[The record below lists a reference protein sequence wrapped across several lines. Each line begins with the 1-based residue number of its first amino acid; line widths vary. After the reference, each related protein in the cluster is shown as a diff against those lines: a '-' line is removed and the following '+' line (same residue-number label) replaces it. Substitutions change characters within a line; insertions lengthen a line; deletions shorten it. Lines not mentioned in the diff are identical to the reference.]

1 MAKKRT
7 VSTNGLSIP
16 EWEMVRP
23 DLKPFKN
30 SKGITKDYERLKRE
44 ALFFIH
50 YEVSDKLVATEFHK
64 YCQTHFDKKLAVL
77 VKKLPDYHF
86 STAGKYAYLAAKG
99 GVINEQEENYIKEC
113 FEKYIDKAKKLDK
126 EKKIA
131 EKEKPSAPVIS
142 IQDRM
147 KEQVFPLCGMWDGLL
162 DELCADNY
170 DIKKF
175 DPYSNM
181 KAFSDA
187 EIKPAHA
194 KIIKDL
200 YEAEYAEA
208 LEVVEW
214 KDDDIK
220 EGYYFLNTAQKR
232 KTFAL
237 FFEKIFTACDTI
249 INTGKSTRKTRKPKA
264 VSREKIVAKLKYK
277 QSEPTLGLASIN
289 PVAILDAHTLWVY
302 NTKNRKLGVYMSDGM
317 VPLSVKGTTILHFTE
332 SKSIQ
337 KTVRK
342 PEELLKGADKLAK
355 TKFQKLFDEI
365 NAVGTKMNGRIN
377 EHTILIKVFD

>member
-1 MAKKRT
+1 MAKKRS

-23 DLKPFKN
+23 DIKPFKN

-50 YEVSDKLVATEFHK
+50 YEVSDKLIATEFHK

-77 VKKLPDYHF
+77 VKKLPDYNF

-99 GVINEQEENYIKEC
+99 GVISESEEQYIKDC
-113 FEKYIDKAKKLDK
+113 FDKNIEKAKQLDK

-131 EKEKPSAPVIS
+131 EKEKPKAPVIS

-147 KEQVFPLCGMWDGLL
+147 KEQVYPLCGMWDELL

-175 DPYSNM
+175 DPFSNM
-181 KAFSDA
+181 KAFGDA
-187 EIKPAHA
+187 QIKPAHA
-194 KIIKDL
+194 KVIKDI
-200 YEAEYAEA
+200 YEPEIAEA
-208 LEVVEW
+208 QEVVEW
-214 KDDDIK
+214 KDEEIK
-220 EGYYFLNTAQKR
+220 EAYSFLNTPQKR

-237 FFEKIFTACDTI
+237 FFEKIVTACDTV
-249 INTGKSTRKTRKPKA
+249 INTGKSTRKARKPKA
-264 VSREKIVAKLKYK
+264 VSREKLVAKMKYK
-277 QSEPTLGLASIN
+277 VSEPSLGLASMN
-289 PVAILDAHTLWVY
+289 PVAIIDAHILWVY
-302 NTKNRKLGVYMSDGM
+302 NTKNRKLGVYESDGM
-317 VPLSVKGTTILHFTE
+317 VPLSVKGTTIQNFVA
-332 SKSIQ
+332 SKSTQ

-342 PEELLKGADKLAK
+342 PEELLKGVDKLAK
-355 TKFQKLFDEI
+355 TKIQKLYTEI
-365 NAVGTKMNGRIN
+365 NAVETKMNGRIN
-377 EHTILIKVFD
+377 DQIILIKVFE